1 MKKKTGK
8 GFEPKRIVALF
19 MTILLAVSLAGC
31 GSMIK
36 AQAAEDASSV
46 SEAEPSEENTQESAQ
61 VIKVGFV
68 YPKTGVY
75 ASFGEY
81 TEEFTNYAVDKA
93 NAAGIQINGGN
104 AKISLITA
112 DSQSDPREAEAAAL
126 RLIEEKNVDIM
137 ITSKTADTTVPVS
150 KICEK
155 KGVVCLSVDTPDEA
169 WAVRKHKYSFH
180 AGFNTKSE
188 LDCFKAAWDQSGS
201 SGRIGVMHAND
212 TEGSIMIN
220 AMPEYAEANGYTA
233 YDPGPYQP
241 GQTDFSNVIRNLKT
255 QKVDILSGV
264 MTTEEFNNF
273 YQQLEE
279 DGYLSEI
286 KCITIAKAAL
296 FERDIENLD
305 VNGLCTEVWWNEA
318 FPFVSSMDGMTG
330 EELAEQFE
338 TVTGKT
344 MIPATAGYDY
354 ANIEILYA
362 VLNAA
367 GSLDTAALVAA
378 AKGLE
383 IDTVIGPIRYN
394 EQNYSEQ
401 PLATGQWI
409 YDNASLSWKLE
420 IINTEQIEGMEKTGD
435 IQAL

>member
-1 MKKKTGK
+1 MKKKIMK
-8 GFEPKRIVALF
+8 ISALL
-19 MTILLAVSLAGC
+19 MSGLLAISLAGFC
-31 GSMIK
+31 GNT
-36 AQAAEDASSV
+36 AVRAEEASSA
-46 SEAEPSEENTQESAQ
+46 SEAEPSSGDTQ

-81 TEEFTNYAVDKA
+81 TEEFTNFAVDKA
-93 NAAGIQINGGN
+93 NEAGIQINGSS

-112 DSQSDPREAEAAAL
+112 DSQSDPREAEAAAK

-169 WAVRKHKYSFH
+169 WAVRPHKYSFH
-180 AGFNTKSE
+180 AGFNTESE
-188 LDCFKAAWDQSGS
+188 LTCFKAAWDECGS
-201 SGRIGVMHAND
+201 SGRIGVLHAND

-220 AMPEYAEANGYTA
+220 AAPDFAEANGYTA
-233 YDPGPYQP
+233 YDPGVYQP
-241 GQTDFSNVIRNLKT
+241 GQTDFSNVIRNLKN
-255 QKVDILSGV
+255 QKVDILTGV
-264 MTTEEFNNF
+264 MTTDEFKNF
-273 YQQLEE
+273 YEQLEE

-296 FERDIENLD
+296 FERDIENID
-305 VNGLCTEVWWNEA
+305 VSGLCTEVWWNED
-318 FPFVSSMDGMTG
+318 FPFASSMDGMTS
-330 EELAEQFE
+330 EELAAQFE
-338 TVTGKT
+338 SVTGKT

-367 GSLDTAALVAA
+367 GSLDASALAAA
-378 AKGLE
+378 AKNLE
-383 IDTVIGPIRYN
+383 INTVIGPIKYN
-394 EQNYSEQ
+394 EHNYSEQ

-409 YDNASLSWKLE
+409 YDTASLGWKQE
-420 IINTEQIEGMEKTGD
+420 IINADQIEGMEPTGSY
-435 IQAL
+435 QPL

>member
-1 MKKKTGK
+1 MKKHIKK
-8 GFEPKRIVALF
+8 ISALLVAG
-19 MTILLAVSLAGC
+19 ILAVSLMGFCGRTMVRADETAASTAEEEPAAGD
-31 GSMIK
+31 G
-36 AQAAEDASSV
+36 
-46 SEAEPSEENTQESAQ
+46 Q

-75 ASFGEY
+75 TSFGEY
-81 TEEFTNYAVDKA
+81 TEEFTNFAVDKA
-93 NAAGIQINGGN
+93 NEAGIQINGGS

-126 RLIEEKNVDIM
+126 KLIEEKNVDIM

-155 KGVVCLSVDTPDEA
+155 KGIVCLSVDTPDEA
-169 WAVRKHKYSFH
+169 WAVRGHKYSFH
-180 AGFNTKSE
+180 AGFNTESE
-188 LDCFKAAWDQSGS
+188 LNCFKAAWDQCGS
-201 SGRIGVMHAND
+201 SGRIGVLHAND

-220 AMPEYAEANGYTA
+220 AMPAFAEANGYTA
-233 YDPGPYQP
+233 YDPGTYQP
-241 GQTDFSNVIRNLKT
+241 GQTDFTNVIRNLKT
-255 QKVDILSGV
+255 QKVDVLTGV
-264 MTTEEFNNF
+264 MATEEFNNF
-273 YQQLEE
+273 YEQLKE

-296 FERDIENLD
+296 FERDIEKLD
-305 VNGLCTEVWWNEA
+305 VSGLCTEVWWNPD
-318 FPFVSSMDGMTG
+318 FPFASSIDGMTSQ
-330 EELAEQFE
+330 EIAEQFE

-367 GSLDTAALVAA
+367 GSLDSSALAAA

-383 IDTVIGPIRYN
+383 IDTVIGPIKYN

-409 YDNASLSWKLE
+409 YDTASMGWKQE
-420 IINTEQIEGMEKTGD
+420 IINADQVKGMEPTGSFQP
-435 IQAL
+435 IG